1 MPEEKEKLEIY
12 RGLCRP
18 IFDREKHYL
27 EAVESLGHKMVVS
40 ANRLLKIFIG
50 RS

>member
-27 EAVESLGHKMVVS
+27 EAVEGLGHKMVASVK
-40 ANRLLKIFIG
+40 RLLKVIIG
-50 RS
+50 RP